1 MEIATYDRWQV
12 WDRQVITV
20 EGQQGMERL
29 FGLQRP
35 GLVRGVGGKFV
46 PTQGSTVS
54 FVTEE
59 GRERAFMAKKT
70 TGAKVWRE
78 TMQQSLL

>member
-1 MEIATYDRWQV
+1 MT
-12 WDRQVITV
+12 
-20 EGQQGMERL
+20 
-29 FGLQRP
+29 
-35 GLVRGVGGKFV
+35 
-46 PTQGSTVS
+46 

-70 TGAKVWRE
+70 TGANIWRE